1 MHRYYINV
9 EFIDEAETDEEA
21 YEQAQEMM
29 DVLRK
34 TFPETSL
41 MSIVNRDFG
50 KEPREVNL
58 NQFFEWD

>member
-9 EFIDEAETDEEA
+9 EFTDEAETDEEA

-41 MSIVNRDFG
+41 MSIIKRDFG
-50 KEPREVNL
+50 EALRELDL
-58 NQFFEWD
+58 NKFIEWE